1 MQKQTIIKTL
11 IYEMYLRHLYVL
23 NTFILTFII
32 AYEYSYE
39 LLYLLVKPLN
49 VLIQQKQNTEV
60 ISFIFTDISESFK
73 THLSITI
80 ICSIFF
86 TIIFYIYQI
95 ILFLIP
101 ALFQK
106 DFKILNQWIKLILI
120 SFLLLIPSILNII
133 LPQIWKFFLTFEHKN
148 QYSIFSIVLQARI
161 IDYIS
166 LSIQI
171 ITIFICIYIVFILIN
186 LNLYYYK
193 TINITM
199 LIKFRKYIYL
209 AILTIAA
216 LISPPD
222 ILSQIL
228 FSIPIIFGYEI
239 TICCYIIYQK
249 YNKQLWRRQ
258 DSNLR

>member
-11 IYEMYLRHLYVL
+11 IYEIYLRHLYVL
-23 NTFILTFII
+23 NAFLLTFAV

-49 VLIQQKQNTEV
+49 ELMQQKQNTEI

-86 TIIFYIYQI
+86 TMIFYMYQI

-106 DFKILNQWIKLILI
+106 DFKILNLWVKLILI
-120 SFLLLIPSILNII
+120 SFTLLIPSILNLI
-133 LPQIWKFFLTFEHKN
+133 LPQIWNFFLTFEYKN
-148 QYSIFSIVLQARI
+148 QYSIFSIVLQAKI

-171 ITIFICIYIVFILIN
+171 VTIFICIYILFIFIN
-186 LNLYYYK
+186 INLYYYK
-193 TINITM
+193 TIHIRV

-209 AILTIAA
+209 VILTIAA

-239 TICCYIIYQK
+239 TICCYIIYIR
-249 YNKQLWRRQ
+249 YNKQHWRKQ